1 MTCSKYT
8 VSCICLHNRCAQ
20 DAHPYCA
27 FTCHG
32 LCTHSSVFAARVPD
46 AATIVHFSKEKKELS
61 QPLDKLPRHA
71 TLSKFRL
78 KR

>member
-8 VSCICLHNRCAQ
+8 VSCRCSQ
-20 DAHPYCA
+20 YRVRKTHIRSVPY
-27 FTCHG
+27 TCHG
-32 LCTHSSVFAARVPD
+32 LCTHTSVFAARVPD
-46 AATIVHFSKEKKELS
+46 AASIVHFSKEKKELS